1 MEQMVAVLE
10 PLQIA
15 TTALCE
21 AEIVSCSLI
30 YPVINGLLK
39 NHLVPGEGDLP
50 TVKRFKEIVAQDIQK
65 RFNVSE
71 AVKEQNIAILAT
83 ILNPHYHQLKF
94 MDCPTRTGAYSML
107 KEKLA
112 SLSCEEECQIVKES
126 TTHSPKRKKKNTP
139 LAILFGED
147 EEDDSTVF
155 TTLEEFDK
163 YLKETPLKSSE
174 NCLEWW
180 FKHNHAYPNLAKLAK
195 RYLCIPATS
204 VPAEQVF
211 SVAGVIVNTKRTSLK
226 PENNDL
232 LIFLNKNSV

>member
-1 MEQMVAVLE
+1 MSGFYAVLHDERGLQSQYKYLLLKEEQWNLMEQMVAVLE

-21 AEIVSCSLI
+21 TEIVSCSLI

-50 TVKRFKEIVAQDIQK
+50 TVKRFKEIMAQDIQK

-83 ILNPHYHQLKF
+83 ILDAHYHQLKF
-94 MDCPTRTGAYSML
+94 MDCLTRTGAYSML

-126 TTHSPKRKKKNTP
+126 TTHRMIKK
-139 LAILFGED
+139 
-147 EEDDSTVF
+147 
-155 TTLEEFDK
+155 
-163 YLKETPLKSSE
+163 LK
-174 NCLEWW
+174 
-180 FKHNHAYPNLAKLAK
+180 
-195 RYLCIPATS
+195 I
-204 VPAEQVF
+204 
-211 SVAGVIVNTKRTSLK
+211 
-226 PENNDL
+226 
-232 LIFLNKNSV
+232 